1 MAASTFSVSG
11 LTSGIDYNTM
21 IDQIMKLEQQ
31 PITRMQSQQAD
42 YNKTISVY
50 GDLSSKLAALKTA
63 AEGLKTATSFYARTA
78 SSSDA
83 TVFDATA
90 ASSAA
95 AGNYSITVT
104 ALAQA
109 HRVASSQVAAES
121 STVSLASGNFSFH
134 VGAAGATTTV
144 AVDPT
149 TTLAN
154 LRDAINAQKG
164 DAEATIIND
173 GTGYRLVLT
182 SKTSGA
188 ANAIT
193 VTENVTTLGL
203 PTGPVAGGTQ
213 LQAAQDAAFSIDT
226 LSMTRSTNTFA
237 DAIGGVTITL
247 TKEGS
252 GTLSVTNDTEAI
264 QKKIEGFVSA
274 YNDIVS
280 LVSTNS
286 IYNSKTNKG
295 GPLTGESTARDVVSR
310 LQAILGSRV
319 AGLPEGLRALS
330 QIGIK
335 TGTDGKLSIDSAV
348 LSGKISTNLAGMSD
362 LFNATG
368 GVANMVWDY
377 ADQATDAITGSLSY
391 RTKGLGTVVSKID
404 SDISKVNDRLAKE
417 EAELRARFAKLEA
430 LLSTISAQSSFLTSL
445 ALPTSR

>member
-1 MAASTFSVSG
+1 MSTFSVSG

-21 IDQIMKLEQQ
+21 IDQIMKLERQ
-31 PITRMQSQQAD
+31 PETRMQTQQAA

-63 AEGLKTATSFYARTA
+63 AEGLKTTTSFYARTA

-109 HRVASSQVAAES
+109 HRVASSPVAAES
-121 STVSLASGNFSFH
+121 STVSVASGNFSFH
-134 VGAAGATTTV
+134 VGAAGTMTTV
-144 AVDPT
+144 AVDTT

-154 LRDAINAQKG
+154 LRDAINAQNG
-164 DAEATIIND
+164 DAEASIIYD
-173 GTGYRLVLT
+173 GTGYRLALT

-188 ANAIT
+188 VNAIT
-193 VTENVTTLGL
+193 VTENVTSLGL

-226 LSMTRSTNTFA
+226 LSMTRSTNTFS
-237 DAIGGVTITL
+237 DAIGGVTITMKKGG
-247 TKEGS
+247 TS
-252 GTLSVTNDTEAI
+252 TLSVTTDTAAI

-280 LVSTNS
+280 LVSTNAT
-286 IYNSKTNKG
+286 YDTKTNIG
-295 GPLTGESTARDVVSR
+295 GPLSGESTARDVMSR
-310 LQAILGSRV
+310 LQEILGSRV
-319 AGLPEGLRALS
+319 AGLPDGLRALS

-335 TGTDGKLSIDSAV
+335 TGNDGTLSIDSAV
-348 LSGKISTNLAGMSD
+348 LSDKIAKNLA
-362 LFNATG
+362 
-368 GVANMVWDY
+368 
-377 ADQATDAITGSLSY
+377 
-391 RTKGLGTVVSKID
+391 
-404 SDISKVNDRLAKE
+404 
-417 EAELRARFAKLEA
+417 
-430 LLSTISAQSSFLTSL
+430 
-445 ALPTSR
+445 